1 MNSRQAVAVT
11 TFVALLLLGKSAS
24 GQTST
29 REQFKEL
36 GMLKVGRWAS
46 RIKVVGDVESLELKA
61 GEIMNGYTTFKWK
74 ADRQAF
80 IEEEIV
86 GKLVETTFYFYDQ
99 TEKRIRS
106 VRIGSEGTSGLA
118 VWWKKDDIWH
128 WKIESATDGLGNKVL
143 AEGVSLFKENG
154 RVMIRKGTVYSNGK
168 ELEPYHDTYRKVG
181 HP

>member
-61 GEIMNGYTTFKWK
+61 GDIMNGYTTFKWK

-106 VRIGSEGTSGLA
+106 VRIGSEGTS
-118 VWWKKDDIWH
+118 
-128 WKIESATDGLGNKVL
+128 S
-143 AEGVSLFKENG
+143 
-154 RVMIRKGTVYSNGK
+154 
-168 ELEPYHDTYRKVG
+168 
-181 HP
+181 